1 MTRDLRTSVVG
12 AVMAALLTSTTAFG
26 QTPPPAGTAQTQP
39 ARGQR
44 GARPGGR
51 AGLPPITAN
60 MTPQQL
66 QAHIDAYALVQAE
79 RELVLTNEQFPNFAG
94 RLRRLQEV
102 KRRHTMERRRLMGE
116 MRALVQGNAPG
127 RDEAILEHLRALDD
141 VSDRTAVE
149 LRKAYQDMDAVLS
162 PWQRGRFRLFE
173 EQLERLKIELLAKI
187 AGGA

>member
-1 MTRDLRTSVVG
+1 MKRDLRTCLAG
-12 AVMAALLTSTTAFG
+12 AVIAALVTTTAAFG
-26 QTPPPAGTAQTQP
+26 QTPPAGNAQTQA

-51 AGLPPITAN
+51 AGLPAITAN

-79 RELVLTNEQFPNFAG
+79 RELVLTTEQFPNFAG
-94 RLRRLQEV
+94 RLRRLHAI
-102 KRRHTMERRRLMGE
+102 KRRHTIERRRLMGE

-127 RDEAILEHLRALDD
+127 RDEGILEHVRALDD

-162 PWQRGRFRLFE
+162 PWQRGRFRLLE

-187 AGGA
+187 AGGT